1 MTKLFYGWLFSVA
14 QSLWLKKSS
23 TKPLLALILYLYWL
37 LLHHFPVVYST
48 YRFIIIVKKTLNVPR
63 PALLYRFKIIAYFL
77 HVFYLNQV
85 RVGHSE
91 LVGEIIRLEGDM
103 ATIQVYEETCIQ
115 YALLKITTSPFS
127 KLFFLNILRWLRC
140 L

>member
-37 LLHHFPVVYST
+37 LLHHFPVVYSA

-63 PALLYRFKIIAYFL
+63 PALLYRFKNYWLFL
-77 HVFYLNQV
+77 
-85 RVGHSE
+85 
-91 LVGEIIRLEGDM
+91 
-103 ATIQVYEETCIQ
+103 TCILSKSGPCWTQ
-115 YALLKITTSPFS
+115 WIGWRDYSPGGRHGNNSGLRRNLYPIIMRFLKLQHPYFPSFFS
-127 KLFFLNILRWLRC
+127 
-140 L
+140 